1 MTQHFSIKNW
11 LSNTWSFTLQLKEAW
26 DEDNCFRLAAALSY
40 YTIFSL
46 APMIIIVISTAGYFF
61 GKEAV
66 AGQIFMQAKD
76 IIGAEGALGLQNM
89 VQNAYLQQDSFVTK
103 VIGGGTL
110 IFSAT
115 ATFTVLQD
123 SLNTIWDVRAKP
135 SKGWLKFLLNRVL
148 SFALVMAIGFLLL
161 VSLVIHTVLIALQ
174 SFIERILDS
183 FSVYLISAAQF
194 AVSFGIITLMFAMM
208 FKFLPDVKLRWRNV
222 WRASILTAALFS
234 VGRYLISLYLGN
246 TNLASTYGAAA
257 SVVIIILWVNYSAL
271 IFFLGAEYIHVYM
284 LRRGENIWP
293 SKQAVRIIR
302 TEEPHQPHRY

>member
-1 MTQHFSIKNW
+1 MTQPFSIKKW

-61 GKEAV
+61 GEEAV
-66 AGQIFMQAKD
+66 AGQIFTQAKD
-76 IIGAEGALGLQNM
+76 IIGEEGALGLQNM
-89 VQNAYLQQDSFVTK
+89 VQNAYLQQDSFITK

-123 SLNTIWDVRAKP
+123 SLNTIWDVKAKP
-135 SKGWLKFLLNRVL
+135 SKGWLKFLVNRVL

-183 FSVYLISAAQF
+183 FSVYLISVAQF
-194 AVSFGIITLMFAMM
+194 AVSFGVITLMFAMM
-208 FKFLPDVKLRWRNV
+208 FKFLPDVRLRWRNV

-302 TEEPHQPHRY
+302 TEEPREPHRH

>member
-1 MTQHFSIKNW
+1 MTQPFSIQKW
-11 LSNTWSFTLQLKEAW
+11 LSNTWSFTLQLKDAW

-66 AGQIFMQAKD
+66 AGQIFTQAKD
-76 IIGAEGALGLQNM
+76 IIGEEGALGLQNM
-89 VQNAYLQQDSFVTK
+89 VQNAYLQHDSFITK

-123 SLNTIWDVRAKP
+123 SLNTIWDVKAKP
-135 SKGWLKFLLNRVL
+135 SKGWLKFLINRVL

-161 VSLVIHTVLIALQ
+161 VSLVIHTILIALQ
-174 SFIERILDS
+174 SFIEQILDS
-183 FSVYLISAAQF
+183 FSVYLISTAQF

-208 FKFLPDVKLRWRNV
+208 FKFLPDVRLRWRNV

-257 SVVIIILWVNYSAL
+257 SVVIIIMWVNYSAL

-302 TEEPHQPHRY
+302 TEEPHQPH